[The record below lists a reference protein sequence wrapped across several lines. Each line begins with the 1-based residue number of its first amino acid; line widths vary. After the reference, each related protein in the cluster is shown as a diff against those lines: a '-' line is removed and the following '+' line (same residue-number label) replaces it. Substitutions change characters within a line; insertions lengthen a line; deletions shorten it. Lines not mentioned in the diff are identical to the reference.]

1 MKDLIKIITFSKKLK
16 WFYIGSAFFVI
27 LISLLAQAQPFLI
40 KGITDILVS
49 VQNGKGGSYNQIVL
63 LVSGI
68 FAVGA
73 LTTLFS
79 NIGGYIGDQL
89 AVKLN
94 TLLSQSYYD
103 HLLKLPLSYY
113 DNELAGKITARLERS
128 ITTITSL
135 VQALANNFIGMFLS
149 AIITIGIL
157 AHYSWP
163 IAILMA
169 LLFPLYM
176 WVTSLSSKSW
186 QQSQESINKDLD
198 YANGRFIESIGS
210 IRVVKSFVQE
220 LIESRIYAGK
230 RASIESTTKRQS
242 RRWHKYDV
250 IRRLALDIVFTIVI
264 AIIASG
270 AYNGKFTIGE
280 VILLLQLILAVRF
293 PLFTASFIIE
303 YLQRAQAGSKD
314 FFEVLDTLPAIQDQ
328 PGAKKLKISKGV
340 VRYNDITFG
349 YDDKSPV
356 LKNISFDI
364 KPGQKVALVGESGQ
378 GKTTLA
384 NLLLRFYEPSQGIV
398 TIDDQDI
405 TNVTQASLRSAIGVV
420 FQEPALFS
428 GTIADNIT
436 YGQGSYKES
445 DMIKA
450 AKDANAHTFI
460 TKLKDGYNTEIGERG
475 VKLSGGQKQR
485 IAIARAIMKNPPLLI
500 LDEAT
505 SALDSKAEREVQIA
519 LDRLMKGRT
528 SIIIAHRLSTIQSV
542 DTIIALEKGT
552 IAEIGSPAELATKK
566 GIYSELLALQSPSE
580 SNKAKLKKFEIASSS

>member
-1 MKDLIKIITFSKKLK
+1 MKDIIKIITFSKKLK
-16 WFYIGSAFFVI
+16 WYYLGSAFFVI
-27 LISLLAQAQPFLI
+27 LISILSQIQPFLI
-40 KGITDILVS
+40 KGITDILVAAAA
-49 VQNGKGGSYNQIVL
+49 GKYASYSQMTMLIV
-63 LVSGI
+63 GI
-68 FAVGA
+68 FVVGA

-79 NIGGYIGDQL
+79 NIGGYIGDML

-113 DNELAGKITARLERS
+113 DNELTGKITARLERS
-128 ITTITSL
+128 IATITNL
-135 VQALANNFIGMFLS
+135 VQALANTFIGMFLS
-149 AIITIGIL
+149 AGITIAIL

-176 WVTSLSSKSW
+176 WVTSLSSATW
-186 QQSQESINKDLD
+186 QKSQEVINKDLD
-198 YANGRFIESIGS
+198 YANGRFIESISS

-220 LIESRIYAGK
+220 VVESRIYAGK
-230 RASIESTTKRQS
+230 RTSIERTTNTQS
-242 RRWHKYDV
+242 RRWHKYD
-250 IRRLALDIVFTIVI
+250 IARRLSLDIVFTIVI
-264 AIIASG
+264 AIIAHN
-270 AYNGKFTIGE
+270 AYHGSFSIGE
-280 VILLLQLILAVRF
+280 VVLLLQLIIAVRF

-314 FFEVLDTLPAIQDQ
+314 FFEVLATEPAITDR
-328 PGAKKLKISKGV
+328 PGAKKLKVNKGI
-340 VRYNDITFG
+340 VRYNQIHFG
-349 YDDKSPV
+349 YDKDTAV
-356 LKNISFDI
+356 LKDISFQI
-364 KPGQKVALVGESGQ
+364 KPGQRVALVGESGQ

-384 NLLLRFYEPSQGIV
+384 NLLLRFYEPNEGII

-405 TNVTQASLRSAIGVV
+405 ASVTQASLRNAIGVV

-450 AKDANAHTFI
+450 AKDANAHSFI
-460 TKLKDGYNTEIGERG
+460 MKLKDGYNTEIGERG

-505 SALDSKAEREVQIA
+505 SALDSKAEREVQGA
-519 LDRLMKGRT
+519 LNRLMRGRT

-542 DTIIALEKGT
+542 DTIIALQKGT
-552 IAEIGSPAELATKK
+552 IAEIGSPAELAAKD
-566 GIYSELLALQSPSE
+566 GIYAELLALQSPSA
-580 SNKAKLKKFEIASSS
+580 SNKAKLKKFDIAATT

>member
-1 MKDLIKIITFSKKLK
+1 MKDLIKIITFSKRLK
-16 WFYIGSAFFVI
+16 WYYLGSAFFVI
-27 LISLLAQAQPFLI
+27 LVSLLGQIQPFLI
-40 KGITDILVS
+40 KGITDIIVA
-49 VQNGKGGSYNQIVL
+49 VQSGQGGSYNQMIMLVL
-63 LVSGI
+63 GVLVI
-68 FAVGA
+68 GA

-79 NIGGYIGDQL
+79 NIGGYIGDML
-89 AVKLN
+89 SVKLN
-94 TLLSQSYYD
+94 THLSQSYYD

-113 DNELAGKITARLERS
+113 DNELTGKITARLERS

-135 VQALANNFIGMFLS
+135 VQALANTFIGMFLS
-149 AIITIGIL
+149 AGITIAIL
-157 AHYSWP
+157 AYYSWP

-176 WVTSLSSKSW
+176 WITSLSSATW
-186 QQSQESINKDLD
+186 QKSQESINKDLD
-198 YANGRFIESIGS
+198 YANGRFVESIGS
-210 IRVVKSFVQE
+210 IRVIKSFVQE
-220 LIESRIYAGK
+220 KVESRIYAGK
-230 RASIESTTKRQS
+230 RKSIEETTSSQS
-242 RRWHKYDV
+242 KRWHKYDV
-250 IRRLALDIVFTIVI
+250 IRRLSLDVVFTIVI
-264 AIIASG
+264 GIIAVN
-270 AYNGKFTIGE
+270 AYNGSFTIGE
-280 VILLLQLILAVRF
+280 VVLLLQLIISVRF

-314 FFEVLDTLPAIQDQ
+314 FFEVLSTEPAIQDQ
-328 PGAKKLKISKGV
+328 PGAKKLKVSKGV
-340 VRYNDITFG
+340 VRYNDVTFG
-349 YDDKSPV
+349 YEDKKPV
-356 LKNISFDI
+356 LKNISFEI

-384 NLLLRFYEPSQGIV
+384 NLLLRFYEPSKGIV

-405 TNVTQASLRSAIGVV
+405 SNVTQASLRGAIGVV

-450 AKDANAHTFI
+450 AKDANAHSFI
-460 TKLKDGYNTEIGERG
+460 TKLKDGYQTEIGERG

-485 IAIARAIMKNPPLLI
+485 IAIARAIMKNPPLLV

-519 LDRLMKGRT
+519 LDRLMRGRT

-552 IAEIGSPAELATKK
+552 IAEIGSPTELATKK
-566 GIYSELLALQSPSE
+566 GIYAELLALQSPSD
-580 SNKAKLKKFEIASSS
+580 SNKAKLKKFDIAATD

>member
-1 MKDLIKIITFSKKLK
+1 MKDLWKIIKFSKKLK
-16 WFYIGSAFFVI
+16 WYYAGSAFFVV
-27 LISLLAQAQPFLI
+27 LISLLNQVQPFLI

-49 VQNGKGGSYNQIVL
+49 VQSGKGGSLNQIML
-63 LVSGI
+63 LVGAI
-68 FAVGA
+68 FVIGA
-73 LTTLFS
+73 LITILS
-79 NIGGYIGDQL
+79 NISGYIGDML

-94 TLLSQSYYD
+94 THLSQSYYD

-113 DNELAGKITARLERS
+113 DNELTGKITARLERS

-149 AIITIGIL
+149 AGITIAIL

-176 WVTSLSSKSW
+176 WVTSLSSATW
-186 QQSQESINKDLD
+186 QKSQEAINKDLD

-210 IRVVKSFVQE
+210 IRAVKSFVQE
-220 LIESRIYAGK
+220 IVESRIYAGK
-230 RASIESTTKRQS
+230 RNSIEKTTKVQS
-242 RRWHKYDV
+242 RRWHKYD
-250 IRRLALDIVFTIVI
+250 ILRRLSLDVVFTIVI
-264 AIIASG
+264 GIIAVN
-270 AYNGKFTIGE
+270 AFNGTFTIGD
-280 VILLLQLILAVRF
+280 VVLLLQLIIAVRF

-314 FFEVLDTLPAIQDQ
+314 FFEVLNTEPAIQDQ
-328 PGAKKLKISKGV
+328 PGAKKLKVTKGV

-349 YDDKSPV
+349 YDEKNPV

-384 NLLLRFYEPSQGIV
+384 NLLLRFYEPSNGII

-405 TNVTQASLRSAIGVV
+405 TSVTQSSLRSAIGVV

-450 AKDANAHTFI
+450 AKAANAHAFI
-460 TKLKDGYNTEIGERG
+460 SKLKDGYQTEIGERG

-505 SALDSKAEREVQIA
+505 SALDSKAEREVQVA

-552 IAEIGSPAELATKK
+552 IAEIGSPAELAKTN
-566 GIYSELLALQSPSE
+566 GIYAELLALQNPTE
-580 SNKAKLKKFEIASSS
+580 SNKAKLKKFEIASSV